1 MLLERQ
7 PGIGLVVFRS
17 DRQQDAFPFQSE
29 DKRLEIRIGFARR
42 SAAEADAVE
51 AVLADH
57 ASPQRAVEVEH
68 QAFATETGRRRQ
80 QRGRV
85 AGKVGQGLGGDRLLR
100 QVPVAIVEPPRRSET
115 GGQAVAV
122 QDRHIGRRLAQEPK
136 VEQARH
142 QMARRNATRQ
152 VAERVVRV
160 ERKAVLD
167 GARAGP
173 ADRGPQLLPAFEL
186 ALDVS
191 LGLLTECGKLER
203 ALVDGQDHDG
213 GFKRIK
219 LAGGVEQVLRVLA
232 EAALIEFE
240 VDALT
245 KCRHPKQRRKL
256 RRGVAACD
264 GGPDP
269 ARHVGLA
276 RPP

>member
-1 MLLERQ
+1 DTVRVRRLVVQVRDKESEVFQPRAHVGMLLERQ
-7 PGIGLVVFRS
+7 PGIGVFVFRS
-17 DRQQDAFPFQSE
+17 DRQQDPLSLQSE

-42 SAAEADAVE
+42 SAAEADA
-51 AVLADH
+51 AKPVLADY

-68 QAFATETGRRRQ
+68 QALATETGGRRQ

-100 QVPVAIVEPPRRSET
+100 QIPVAIVEPSRCSET
-115 GGQAVAV
+115 GGQAVTV
-122 QDRHIGRRLAQEPK
+122 EDRNIGWRLAQESEVK
-136 VEQARH
+136 QARH
-142 QMARRNATRQ
+142 QMARRHAAGQ

-173 ADRGPQLLPAFEL
+173 ADRRPQLLPALEL

-191 LGLLTECGKLER
+191 LGRLTECGKLER
-203 ALVDGQDHDG
+203 ALVDGQDHGG
-213 GFKRIK
+213 GFQRIK

-245 KCRHPKQRRKL
+245 K
-256 RRGVAACD
+256 
-264 GGPDP
+264 
-269 ARHVGLA
+269 
-276 RPP
+276 